1 MSMNNGLVVLTAIPF
16 LIMGATTAHD
26 WYDAA
31 PARHRDYWYVPTKQ
45 PVPQSLQEAGRLE
58 LRDRPPQGNVES

>member
-1 MSMNNGLVVLTAIPF
+1 MSMNNGLVILSAIPF

-31 PARHRDYWYVPTKQ
+31 ARAPSRLLVRPD
-45 PVPQSLQEAGRLE
+45 EAARTAVVAGGGTAE
-58 LRDRPPQGNVES
+58 LRDRPPQGNVEN